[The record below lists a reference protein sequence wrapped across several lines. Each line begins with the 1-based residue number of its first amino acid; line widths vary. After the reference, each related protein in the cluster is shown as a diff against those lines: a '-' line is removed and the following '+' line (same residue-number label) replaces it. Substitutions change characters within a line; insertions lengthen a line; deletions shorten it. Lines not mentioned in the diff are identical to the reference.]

1 LQLPTPAK
9 GKISVAEDL
18 EAVLR
23 KTSSGIRTQLPV
35 LKSMLQDRHGAW
47 NGVRWDGQH
56 ASFFA
61 LGEADEKKPKRKLLG
76 Q

>member
-1 LQLPTPAK
+1 
-9 GKISVAEDL
+9 
-18 EAVLR
+18 
-23 KTSSGIRTQLPV
+23 
-35 LKSMLQDRHGAW
+35 MFQDRHGAW